1 MNIISPIDV
10 LTSFL
15 HKAVYKVVLDW
26 GKYFVK
32 PNKKVL
38 VFESFPD
45 YSDNSRAFSDYLIKE
60 RKYKIYW
67 IVKDAKSFA
76 KRFQNSR
83 IHFLQEVD
91 KNGIGSVWTLLVLL
105 RAGWMFSTHGFTYAP
120 GSQKGKKYIKLWH
133 GCSFKDKTPQASF
146 TEFDLA
152 LVAGPC
158 FIKTKAYFWG
168 CSESKI
174 IAKGYPRYDWLRMK
188 SNKVE
193 SVVNLWKQRNKKMI
207 VWMPTFR
214 NDKYNLHNES
224 AIITQFPLMEN
235 TVQWNKL
242 DNLCENYSILLVIK
256 LHPFQKDYQINYAHL
271 SNIKMMTNDDLE
283 VNNIQLY
290 EFLGYSDA
298 LITDY
303 SSVGVDYLIVDN
315 PIAYTLDDYEVY
327 KKTRG
332 FVFDDPREYMPGSH
346 LYKYRD
352 LEKFIADIA
361 NNKDDFRE
369 KRNSVK
375 KQLVYE
381 SENYCQDI
389 AKELNL

>member
-1 MNIISPIDV
+1 MKHFSKINT

-15 HKAVYKVVLDW
+15 NKVVYKVVLDY
-26 GKYFVK
+26 GKYFIR
-32 PNKKVL
+32 PNKNVL

-91 KNGIGSVWTLLVLL
+91 ENGIGNVKTLIVLL
-105 RAGWMFSTHGFTYAP
+105 RAGWMFCTHGFTYVP
-120 GSQKGKKYIKLWH
+120 GPQKRKKYIKLWH
-133 GCSFKDKTPQASF
+133 GCSFKDKTSQASF

-193 SVVNLWKQRNKKMI
+193 SFVNLWKRDNKKLI

-224 AIITQFPLMEN
+224 AIITQFPLMESTTHWDN
-235 TVQWNKL
+235 L
-242 DNLCENYSILLVIK
+242 DNFCKRYSVLLVIK
-256 LHPFQKDYQINYAHL
+256 LHPFQKNYQIDYAHL
-271 SNIKMMTNDDLE
+271 NNIKMLTNSDFEKTD
-283 VNNIQLY
+283 IQLY
-290 EFLGYSDA
+290 EILGYSDA

-327 KKTRG
+327 KQTRG
-332 FVFDDPREYMPGSH
+332 FVFDDPREYMPGHH
-346 LYKYRD
+346 LYRYSD
-352 LEKFIADIA
+352 LERFIIDIA
-361 NNKDDFRE
+361 QNKDDFRE
-369 KRNSVK
+369 KRHEIR

-381 SENYCQDI
+381 SEHYCYDI